1 MNYQPPPPGQPQ
13 YAMPQPP
20 LPPGAPVYELSGW
33 WRRVGASLLDGL
45 IVGIVASIVSLP
57 FSGASFYFSSSGT
70 NSGQATGFAFDTV
83 GTIISLAV
91 YILLVPLVMMK
102 TDGRTIGKMATGI
115 RVVRENGERV
125 DFGYAMYRE
134 FLIKY
139 LLFGVLTVFTL
150 GLATLLNYLWPLW
163 DDQNRALHDK
173 IAKSR
178 VVRFGVAPAYA
189 AWGPGM
195 QGMAPALYGQQP
207 AYGQPTYGQPAAPP
221 PPFGGTAPPPPDPFQ
236 PQAPAAPPQPP
247 QPPFPA
253 AAPPERP
260 AQPYVPPA
268 PAPPFTP
275 PQPPPP
281 QPPAA
286 PAPPQPPAVPPSMP
300 PAPPTAPPQAP
311 VTPANAPVPPQAPV
325 APENAPVPPQPPA
338 APANAPV
345 PPQAPPQ
352 PPTAPPVPPMP
363 PVPPAPPAAQ
373 PMPPAPP
380 MPPTA
385 PPQAPIAPQPPAAP
399 GEYQPPPGFENPVPE
414 D

>member
-139 LLFGVLTVFTL
+139 LLFGFLAVFTL
-150 GLATLLNYLWPLW
+150 GLAALLNYLWPLW

-195 QGMAPALYGQQP
+195 QGMAPAPYGQQP
-207 AYGQPTYGQPAAPP
+207 AYGQPAYGQPAAPP
-221 PPFGGTAPPPPDPFQ
+221 PPFGGTVPPPDPFQ
-236 PQAPAAPPQPP
+236 PQAPAAPSQPP

-253 AAPPERP
+253 AAPPEQP

-275 PQPPPP
+275 PLPPPP

-286 PAPPQPPAVPPSMP
+286 PAPPAPAPPPAAPPSMP

-311 VTPANAPVPPQAPV
+311 
-325 APENAPVPPQPPA
+325 A
-338 APANAPV
+338 APANAPLPPPPPAAPPNAPPNAPI

-352 PPTAPPVPPMP
+352 PPSAPPMPPSAPPMP
-363 PVPPAPPAAQ
+363 PVPS
-373 PMPPAPP
+373 PAPP
-380 MPPTA
+380 MA
-385 PPQAPIAPQPPAAP
+385 PPQAPIPPQPPAAP